1 MEKIWLSGKEMRQ
14 FIKENDGE
22 AMYFTPDMVEV
33 RRPKKD
39 YLYLVGLDNQGKN
52 SIVFDTWKL

>member
-1 MEKIWLSGKEMRQ
+1 MEKIWLSGREMRQ
-14 FIKENDGE
+14 FINENNGE

-33 RRPKKD
+33 RPEED
-39 YLYLVGLDNQGKN
+39 FLYQVGLDNQGKN

>member
-33 RRPKKD
+33 CPEED
-39 YLYLVGLDNQGKN
+39 FLYQVGLDDQGKN
-52 SIVFDTWKL
+52 SIVFATWKL

>member
-14 FIKENDGE
+14 FINENDGE
-22 AMYFTPDMVEV
+22 AMYFTPDMIEV
-33 RRPKKD
+33 CPKKD
-39 YLYLVGLDNQGKN
+39 FLYLVGLDDQGKN